1 MGWLR
6 SKRPDESALTPRLFR
21 VICSTPTF
29 AGTTKGNSVR
39 RSRLRHLG
47 LAGLLV
53 LGSLTAVGTLPASA
67 AGAPAA
73 SVDERPAS
81 AGLLDAMQRDFGLT
95 RDQAEDRLAAERDA
109 TEVEPVARR
118 AAGAAY
124 GGSWFDADTGR
135 LTVAVTSDAAPSTLS
150 AVRAT
155 GAQVRTVEH
164 SARQLDAAKAR
175 VDRLDA
181 PAGVSGWHVD
191 QRAGT
196 VVVDVVASEQ
206 ADNDV
211 QRFLK
216 QARETGPVTVRPVP
230 SAPGTFAAGTVGG
243 DPYYTGNVRCSI
255 GFSVH
260 GGFVTAGHCGRAGAG
275 VSGWDGSYIGTFQ
288 GSSFPDNDYAWVS
301 VGSGWWTVPV
311 VLGWGTVSDQ
321 LVRGSNVA
329 PVGAS
334 ICRSG
339 STTHWHCGTVLA
351 HNETVNYSDGSVVH
365 QLTKTSVCAEGGDSG
380 GSFIS
385 GDQAQGVTSGGWGN
399 CSSGGETWFQPV
411 NEILNRYGLTL
422 HTA

>member
-1 MGWLR
+1 M
-6 SKRPDESALTPRLFR
+6 
-21 VICSTPTF
+21 
-29 AGTTKGNSVR
+29 R

-47 LAGLLV
+47 LATLLV
-53 LGSLTAVGTLPASA
+53 LGGLTATGTLPASA
-67 AGAPAA
+67 ADTPTGSAEDQA
-73 SVDERPAS
+73 AS

-95 RDQAEDRLAAERDA
+95 RAEAEDRLAAERRA
-109 TEVEPVARR
+109 TDLAPTARR
-118 AAGAAY
+118 AAGDAF
-124 GGSWFDADTGR
+124 GGSWFDAGRGR
-135 LTVAVTSDAAPSTLS
+135 LTVAVTSDASPTTVR
-150 AVRAT
+150 AVAAT

-164 SARQLDAAKAR
+164 SARRLDAAKNR
-175 VDRLDA
+175 IDRLDA
-181 PAGVSGWHVD
+181 PAGVSSWHVD
-191 QRAGT
+191 PAANS
-196 VVVDVVASEQ
+196 VVVDVVRGERG
-206 ADNDV
+206 DNDV
-211 QRFLK
+211 RHFLER
-216 QARETGPVTVRPVP
+216 AREAGPVTVRTVA
-230 SAPGTFAAGTVGG
+230 SAPSTFAAGTVGG

-260 GGFVTAGHCGRAGAG
+260 GGFVTAGHCGGAGAA
-275 VSGWDGSYIGTFQ
+275 VRGWDGSHIGTFQ
-288 GSSFPDNDYAWVS
+288 GSSFPGDDYAWVS

-321 LVRGSNVA
+321 LVRGSNEA

-351 HNETVNYSDGSVVH
+351 KNETVNYSQGAVH
-365 QLTKTSVCAEGGDSG
+365 QMTKTSVCAEGGDSG